1 MKLDS
6 SRMVIC
12 AALACASIVPVWA
25 QGKRGHPP
33 HSALTPTGSYT
44 TVSGTISQFN
54 YSRDAEIEGF
64 LLSNNILVHLPPR
77 AAVRIVPSL
86 HAGDNVQVSGLAQT
100 SPSGFQR
107 IEAQSLQDRTSGKT
121 FTMPQPGAAAPY
133 SGSGRVQQ
141 LNYGA
146 DGAVNGFLLNDGTLV
161 TVPPFNADNPTSIR
175 VGATV
180 SYSGYAHRT
189 MNDRTVVNAQSLTIN
204 GQQLALAAPAG
215 PGGPRGAAPPPPPPS
230 PAIAGVPT
238 NLQGPP
244 PQNRTAEPP
253 LPPSPPA
260 APPQ

>member
-77 AAVRIVPSL
+77 ADVRIVPSL

-161 TVPPFNADNPTSIR
+161 TVPPFNAGNPTSIR

-189 MNDRTVVNAQSLTIN
+189 MNDRTVVNTQSLAIN

-215 PGGPRGAAPPPPPPS
+215 PGGSRGAAPPPAPASAGPS
-230 PAIAGVPT
+230 
-238 NLQGPP
+238 

-253 LPPSPPA
+253 LPPPPLA